1 LTLHPDGIAP
11 HGGQL
16 INRIATPAE
25 RQEFLDQAD
34 YLPRVQLDER
44 LLSDLEMIAIGAL
57 SPLTGFMEKAD
68 YERVVT
74 EMRLTNGLP
83 WSIPITLSV
92 PPDGA
97 ELLKEGE
104 WVRLDDPQGRFVGV
118 LELTAKYRYNR
129 AHEAC
134 QVYGTDDLKHPGVR
148 FYTTKVRSNSLDPSG
163 CCIVTPILCFRH
175 TKLTLL
181 SLALSSKKRAGKQL

>member
-1 LTLHPDGIAP
+1 LTLHPDGITP

-57 SPLTGFMEKAD
+57 SPLSGFMEKAD

-97 ELLKEGE
+97 DLLKEGE

-118 LELTAKYRYNR
+118 LELTANI
-129 AHEAC
+129 A
-134 QVYGTDDLKHPGVR
+134 T
-148 FYTTKVRSNSLDPSG
+148 
-163 CCIVTPILCFRH
+163 
-175 TKLTLL
+175 TKLT
-181 SLALSSKKRAGKQL
+181 KRVKSTVRMT